1 MYFSASTS
9 GLVHIVIVAASL
21 GTLPAIE
28 LAFGDRFGRGAT
40 RDVLSYEESNEF
52 QSKFS
57 IGALTDTPGETIEDE
72 TASGVDPDDDIDSLT
87 SGEFGFDEPGE
98 SNQTDTR
105 RGSPD
110 ERRLLNEP
118 AGGAGQ
124 GEDQAEEASLEGEL
138 EDEGDTG
145 DAEDSGETTREI
157 IIFVNLRAEPEP
169 DQEAVEPDPA
179 RQAGPTDTPAPIG
192 VDTAGEALA
201 QLAALDQSEPDV
213 PLEAERGGAPDA
225 PEDGESA
232 EGRESTIDPTQAT
245 APEIGEVSPT
255 SGTAAVKDEVEGSL
269 PDSLPIADDNSLAPT
284 KTTAA
289 INQNDIASGIAE
301 TSEKTTAV
309 QAATG
314 QPGLPDAG
322 PDVAPKDEP
331 VPLDATAQPQ
341 ITVAVPL
348 KGIAGALTPAPQL
361 KDHQQLQDPEEVG
374 TSLARIGS
382 KLAGVT
388 EQEDGLI
395 GQNNDTAQNQVKI
408 AEGLPDARQ
417 LARRADEVRDGAP
430 ESALERAEITEDSDI
445 AGTEIAALQPGEV
458 FQAPE
463 VNEFD
468 RPALR
473 DGKDNPLARIFATI
487 AGDDDELARALS
499 DPSPFDTIGGAPD
512 PGEQRTN
519 EILEKAADAGLAAA
533 QTKLAKRY
541 VLGLV
546 DGSDPDKLIELLRN
560 AAERGDAEAQLMLG
574 ALFADGRIVPQ
585 DKIQSHVFFDLAAA
599 QGSDEANEILPVLE
613 RQMAP
618 QEIATSRRLARQYKR
633 LLDAVAKPRARGSA
647 GAGLRDELLD
657 AAAAGNTA
665 KIAELLS
672 RGADLEGNDT
682 SGRTAVI
689 NAAWRGRT
697 EVVDLLVE
705 LGADFNVT
713 DYDGRTAVS
722 WAASN
727 GHSDIVKKLVEAG
740 ARPNVIDRDGLTP
753 LMRAAWNGHDTIVR
767 LLIESGA
774 RANMKDGNGKSAYD
788 YAIQGNHRN
797 VARTLKSFGA

>member
-1 MYFSASTS
+1 MYFSAGTS
-9 GLVHIVIVAASL
+9 GIVHIVIVAASL

-57 IGALTDTPGETIEDE
+57 TGALTDTPGETIEDE
-72 TASGVDPDDDIDSLT
+72 NASGIDPDDDIDSLT
-87 SGEFGFDEPGE
+87 SGDFGFDEVGE
-98 SNQTDTR
+98 SSQTDSR

-110 ERRLLNEP
+110 ALRQLNEP
-118 AGGAGQ
+118 AGGAGK
-124 GEDQAEEASLEGEL
+124 GEDQAKEASLEGDL

-145 DAEDSGETTREI
+145 DAEEAGEATREI
-157 IIFVNLRAEPEP
+157 IIFVNLRPEPEP
-169 DQEAVEPDPA
+169 DQEVVEAEPA
-179 RQAGPTDTPAPIG
+179 RQAGPTDTPAAIAA
-192 VDTAGEALA
+192 DTAGEALT
-201 QLAALDQSEPDV
+201 QLAALDPDV
-213 PLEAERGGAPDA
+213 PEITPDDFRAGDPDA
-225 PEDGESA
+225 PAEGESLV
-232 EGRESTIDPTQAT
+232 GQESTIDPTKAV
-245 APEIGEVSPT
+245 APEIAEISASG
-255 SGTAAVKDEVEGSL
+255 GTAAAKVDVEGGL
-269 PDSLPIADDNSLAPT
+269 PDSVPLANENT
-284 KTTAA
+284 LARTRATAA
-289 INQNDIASGIAE
+289 INQDEDPTGVPEASE
-301 TSEKTTAV
+301 QTTAV

-322 PDVAPKDEP
+322 PEVKPKNEP
-331 VPLDATAQPQ
+331 VPDDITAQSQ
-341 ITVAVPL
+341 QTVAVPL
-348 KGIAGALTPAPQL
+348 KGVPGALTPAPQL
-361 KDHQQLQDPEEVG
+361 KDHQQLREPEEVG

-382 KLAGVT
+382 KLPGVT

-395 GQNNDTAQNQVKI
+395 GQNEDTAQQQVKI
-408 AEGLPDARQ
+408 AEGLQDAPI
-417 LARRADEVRDGAP
+417 LARKSEEVRDGAP
-430 ESALERAEITEDSDI
+430 ESELERAEKSKDSDLS
-445 AGTEIAALQPGEV
+445 GTEIAAIKPGEI
-458 FQAPE
+458 FRAPE
-463 VNEFD
+463 TNEFD

-473 DGKDNPLARIFATI
+473 DGEDDPLAKVI
-487 AGDDDELARALS
+487 AAISGEDEALARAFS
-499 DPSPFDTIGGAPD
+499 DPSPFDKIGGLPD
-512 PGEQRTN
+512 PSTQRTN

-546 DGSDPDKLIELLRN
+546 DGSDPEELVELLRN
-560 AAERGDAEAQLMLG
+560 AAERGDQEAQLMLG

-585 DKIQSHVFFDLAAA
+585 DTVQSHVFFDLAAA
-599 QGSDEANEILPVLE
+599 QGSEEANEILPVLE

-618 QEIATSRRLARQYKR
+618 REIDDSRRLAREYKR
-633 LLDAVAKPRARGSA
+633 LLDAVAQPRARGSN
-647 GAGLRDELLD
+647 GDGLRDELLD

-689 NAAWRGRT
+689 NASWRGRT

-727 GHSDIVKKLVEAG
+727 GHNDIVQKLVEAG
-740 ARPNVIDRDGLTP
+740 ARTNVVDGDGLTP

-774 RANMKDGNGKSAYD
+774 RASMKDENGKSALD
-788 YAIQGNHRN
+788 YAFEGKHLD
-797 VARTLKSFGA
+797 VVRTLRSFGA